1 MKIKKFSKKPENL
14 KERIGSRPIV
24 CYPNDNLEN
33 ENLNILHEARKHLK
47 KIDEVIIPPRDAKIF
62 NVKSGNFFRIE
73 SVEGP
78 QVGDL
83 NLFQANNLDEKFY
96 SGKTRALYGTHISVG
111 DKMFSSFPYLRSLAT
126 ITWDTLDWYD
136 YDEDG
141 GSVHDVIGTRCDPY
155 TSKLISGND
164 YHYCCHSNLTRALV
178 KEKGMNINDAEK
190 IVHDVLNVFMLTGFT
205 NETKQYFMKSSPARP
220 GDYLEFFAETD
231 LLGVLSACPG
241 GDCGS
246 EHSSDVAKCFPLKVS
261 VWSVDKEHLQGIKF
275 SKISSY
281 NKDHGLTE

>member
-1 MKIKKFSKKPENL
+1 MKIKKFSKKPEDLND
-14 KERIGSRPIV
+14 RIGAKPIV
-24 CYPNDNLEN
+24 CYPNNNLEN
-33 ENLNILHEARKHLK
+33 NNLDVLHEARKHLN
-47 KIDEVIIPPRDAKIF
+47 KIDEIIIPPRDAKSF
-62 NVKSGNFFRIE
+62 KVKSGNFFRIE

-111 DKMFSSFPYLRSLAT
+111 DKLFSCFPYLRSLAT

-155 TSKLISGND
+155 TSKLISGKD

-178 KEKGMNINDAEK
+178 KEKK
-190 IVHDVLNVFMLTGFT
+190 
-205 NETKQYFMKSSPARP
+205 NEIR
-220 GDYLEFFAETD
+220 
-231 LLGVLSACPG
+231 
-241 GDCGS
+241 
-246 EHSSDVAKCFPLKVS
+246 
-261 VWSVDKEHLQGIKF
+261 
-275 SKISSY
+275 
-281 NKDHGLTE
+281 

>member
-1 MKIKKFSKKPENL
+1 MKIKKFSKKPHDI
-14 KERIGSRPIV
+14 KDRIGAKPVV
-24 CYPNDNLEN
+24 CYPNNCIEDN
-33 ENLNILHEARKHLK
+33 NLNILHKARENLIKNK
-47 KIDEVIIPPRDAKIF
+47 EIIIAPRDAKIF
-62 NVKSGNFFRIE
+62 EVKNGDFFRIE
-73 SVEGP
+73 SIEGP

-83 NLFQANNLDEKFY
+83 NLFQSSNLDEKFY
-96 SGKTRALYGTHISVG
+96 SGKTRALYGTHLSVG
-111 DKMFSSFPYLRSLAT
+111 DKMYSSLPYLRSLAT

-155 TSKLISGND
+155 TSKLLSGND

-178 KEKGMNINDAEK
+178 NEKNIDIKEAEK
-190 IVHDVLNVFMLTGFT
+190 IVHDVLNVFMCTGFT
-205 NETKQYFMKSSPARP
+205 NDTKQYFMKASPARP

-246 EHSSDVAKCFPLKVS
+246 SHSSDKAKCYPLKVS
-261 VWSVDKEHLQGIKF
+261 TWSVDQKYLKDINA
-275 SKISSY
+275 SIISNY
-281 NKDHGLTE
+281 NKNHGLD